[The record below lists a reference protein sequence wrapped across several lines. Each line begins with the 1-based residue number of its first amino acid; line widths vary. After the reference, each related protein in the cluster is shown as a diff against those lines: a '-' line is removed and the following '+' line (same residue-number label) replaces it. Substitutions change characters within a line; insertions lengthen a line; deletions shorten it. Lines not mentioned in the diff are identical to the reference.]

1 MFFFFSCF
9 RLPKLGSSLTAAQSF
24 TLLFQRKVRIS
35 VEETDKYPSQS
46 QIHELKFNSVKF
58 SYPTRSQL
66 TILNDLKLT
75 LKSGQSIALV
85 GKNKNK
91 ISFSFH
97 NCSLSI

>member
-1 MFFFFSCF
+1 
-9 RLPKLGSSLTAAQSF
+9 LGSSLTAAQSF